1 MEFVVSNTNLRDLSR
16 IFLNLSRID
25 DAVNWEINKD
35 QLILTTLNS
44 SRSGFGKVALTKK
57 FFDKFT
63 FHPDTLFLTGFV
75 SPTVRLSTQIKPI
88 LSIFRNKIFEST
100 FLVNNNPNA
109 NTGATD
115 STSKKNVVV
124 ENIQL
129 QITSGK
135 ECRVIFKFNCKH
147 GVIKTYK
154 IAYEQTQTLQA
165 VFDKASCHNNWQIN
179 SKILK
184 DLVEHFGQK
193 TEELTIQPVHGRV
206 LLTSFTEEVVHNKD
220 VLKQPTQTTV
230 SIDGKEF
237 EQVSLNEGVIIT
249 LSLKEFRAAVLL
261 AESLGTS
268 IASYYSV
275 SGKPALFTFNKG
287 KFMEVEAQFIL
298 ATVMGSDDYD
308 ESSSLGARWKQ
319 SGTANSS
326 LFVPENTSAAP
337 ALNEDE
343 ATSASIGWQTNGD
356 AETSRMFHSALDIP
370 TNEESAR
377 KRPKQT
383 TDEDNRPLFL
393 EGMPDDNELMAFN
406 NDVADDA
413 EFGPTQHEQTFHG
426 IFSQDDTEN

>member
-44 SRSGFGKVALTKK
+44 SRSGFGKVTLTKK

-100 FLVNNNPNA
+100 LLVNNNLNTNA
-109 NTGATD
+109 GAAE
-115 STSKKNVVV
+115 SSSKKNVVV
-124 ENIQL
+124 ENIQM

-147 GVIKTYK
+147 GVVKTYK
-154 IAYEQTQTLQA
+154 IAYEQTQTLHA

-184 DLVEHFGQK
+184 DLIEHFGQK
-193 TEELTIQPVHGRV
+193 TEELTIQPVQGRV

-237 EQVSLNEGVIIT
+237 EQVSLNEGIIIT

-287 KFMEVEAQFIL
+287 KFMEIEAQFIL
-298 ATVMGSDDYD
+298 ATVMGPDDFD
-308 ESSSLGARWKQ
+308 ESSLGARWQQ

-326 LFVPENTSAAP
+326 LLVPENTSAAP
-337 ALNEDE
+337 ALENE
-343 ATSASIGWQTNGD
+343 APSASIGWQTNGD
-356 AETSRMFHSALDIP
+356 AETSRMFHSTLDIP
-370 TNEESAR
+370 RNEEPAAKPSR
-377 KRPKQT
+377 QT
-383 TDEDNRPLFL
+383 TDEENHPLFL
-393 EGMPDDNELMAFN
+393 EGMPDETELMAFD

-413 EFGPTQHEQTFHG
+413 EFGPTQHEQTYHG
-426 IFSQDDTEN
+426 IFSQDDTET

>member
-1 MEFVVSNTNLRDLSR
+1 MEFVVSNINLRDLSR

-35 QLILTTLNS
+35 QLILTSLNS
-44 SRSGFGKVALTKK
+44 SRSGFGMVTLTKK

-88 LSIFRNKIFEST
+88 LSIFRNKIFESSL
-100 FLVNNNPNA
+100 LVTNNPNA

-124 ENIQL
+124 ENVQI

-135 ECRVIFKFNCKH
+135 ECRVIFKFYCKH

-154 IAYEQTQTLQA
+154 IAYEQTQMLHA

-206 LLTSFTEEVVHNKD
+206 LLTSFTEEVIHNKD

-237 EQVSLNEGVIIT
+237 EQVSLNEGIVIT

-275 SGKPALFTFNKG
+275 PGKPALFTFNKG

-298 ATVMGSDDYD
+298 ATVMGLDDQD
-308 ESSSLGARWKQ
+308 ESSAIGARWQQ
-319 SGTANSS
+319 SANANSS
-326 LFVPENTSAAP
+326 LFAQENTSAP
-337 ALNEDE
+337 VLNEHE
-343 ATSASIGWQTNGD
+343 APSASIGWQTNEE
-356 AETSRMFHSALDIP
+356 AETSRMFHSTLDIP
-370 TNEESAR
+370 TNGNSTKKQR
-377 KRPKQT
+377 KQT
-383 TDEDNRPLFL
+383 TAEENQPLFL
-393 EGMPDDNELMAFN
+393 EGMPDESELMAFD

-426 IFSQDDTEN
+426 IFSQENTQN